1 MFVPQIKYKFFI
13 RGLVENMQLFNDYGI
28 DIGYVVIGMAGVIFI
43 MFIMLVI
50 TMAKNASMRKKY
62 KVFMDG
68 ESGKNLEKSILDK
81 FASIDT
87 LEANVDDIYGKIKAI
102 NGQLVTAYQKIGLV
116 KYDAFKEIGGKLSF
130 VLVLLTAE
138 NNGFILNSMHSS
150 KEGCYTYS
158 KEVVNGEAFVI
169 LSEEEQQ
176 ALEEAKSNTSLKKL
190 VEGR

>member
-1 MFVPQIKYKFFI
+1 MD
-13 RGLVENMQLFNDYGI
+13 LFNEFGV
-28 DIGYVVIGMAGVIFI
+28 DIGYVVIGMAGVILI
-43 MFIMLVI
+43 MFIMLIV
-50 TMAKNASMRKKY
+50 TMAKNGSMRKKY
-62 KVFMDG
+62 KIFMDG
-68 ESGKNLEKSILDK
+68 ENGKNLEKSILDK

-87 LEANVDDIYGKIKAI
+87 LENNVDEIYGMIEKI
-102 NGQLVTAYQKIGLV
+102 NGQLVTTYQKIGIV

-138 NNGFILNSMHSS
+138 NNGFILNSMHST
-150 KEGCYTYS
+150 KEGCYTYA

-190 VEGR
+190 VEEK

>member
-1 MFVPQIKYKFFI
+1 
-13 RGLVENMQLFNDYGI
+13 MQLFDEFGV
-28 DIGYVVIGMAGVIFI
+28 DIGYVVLGMAGVIL
-43 MFIMLVI
+43 IMLILLIV
-50 TMAKNASMRKKY
+50 TMAKNASLKKKY
-62 KVFMDG
+62 KIFMDG
-68 ESGKNLEKSILDK
+68 ENGKNLEKAILDK
-81 FASIDT
+81 FAAIDI
-87 LEANVDDIYGKIKAI
+87 LESNVETINREIKAI

-138 NNGFILNSMHSS
+138 NNGFILNSMHST
-150 KEGCYTYS
+150 KEGCYTYA

-176 ALEEAKSNTSLKKL
+176 ALEEAKSNISLKKI

>member
-1 MFVPQIKYKFFI
+1 
-13 RGLVENMQLFNDYGI
+13 MQLFDDYGI
-28 DIGYVVIGMAGVIFI
+28 DIGYVVLGMAGVILL
-43 MFIMLVI
+43 MLIMLIV

-87 LEANVDDIYGKIKAI
+87 LEANVDEIYGKIRTI
-102 NGQLVTAYQKIGLV
+102 NNQLVTAYQKIGLV

-150 KEGCYTYS
+150 KEGCYTYA

-176 ALEEAKSNTSLKKL
+176 ALEEAKSNTGITNNK
-190 VEGR
+190 

>member
-1 MFVPQIKYKFFI
+1 MW
-13 RGLVENMQLFNDYGI
+13 LFNDYGI
-28 DIGYVVIGMAGVIFI
+28 DVGYVILGMAGVIFI
-43 MFIMLVI
+43 MLIMLIV
-50 TMAKNASMRKKY
+50 TMAKNGSMRKKY

-68 ESGKNLEKSILDK
+68 ENAILDK
-81 FASIDT
+81 FSAIDN
-87 LEANVDDIYGKIKAI
+87 LESNVEDIYHKIKAI

-150 KEGCYTYS
+150 KEGCYTYA

-176 ALEEAKSNTSLKKL
+176 ALEEAKANTSLKKL
-190 VEGR
+190 AEGR

>member
-1 MFVPQIKYKFFI
+1 
-13 RGLVENMQLFNDYGI
+13 MQLFNDYGI

-43 MFIMLVI
+43 MFIMLII

-87 LEANVDDIYGKIKAI
+87 LEANVDDIYGQIKAI

>member
-1 MFVPQIKYKFFI
+1 M
-13 RGLVENMQLFNDYGI
+13 RLFEQYGI
-28 DIGYVVIGMAGVIFI
+28 DIGYVIIGMAGVIFI
-43 MFIMLVI
+43 MFIMLIV

-62 KVFMDG
+62 KIFMAG

-81 FASIDT
+81 FAAIDT
-87 LEANVDDIYGKIKAI
+87 LETDVKDIYSNIKKINA
-102 NGQLVTAYQKIGLV
+102 QLITAYQKIGLV

-138 NNGFILNSMHSS
+138 NNGFIINSMHST
-150 KEGCYTYS
+150 KEGCYTYA

-176 ALEEAKSNTSLKKL
+176 ALEEAKSNTGLKKF
-190 VEGR
+190 VENR

>member
-1 MFVPQIKYKFFI
+1 MW
-13 RGLVENMQLFNDYGI
+13 LFDEYGI
-28 DIGYVVIGMAGVIFI
+28 DVGYVVMGMAGIILI
-43 MFIMLVI
+43 MFIMLIV
-50 TMAKNASMRKKY
+50 TMAKNSSMRKKY

-68 ESGKNLEKSILDK
+68 ENGKNLEKAILDK
-81 FASIDT
+81 FSAIDN
-87 LEANVDDIYGKIKAI
+87 LESNVEDIYRQIKSI

-138 NNGFILNSMHSS
+138 NNGFIMNSMHSS
-150 KEGCYTYS
+150 KEGCYTYA

-176 ALEEAKSNTSLKKL
+176 ALEEAKSNISLKKL
-190 VEGR
+190 AEGR